1 MKFKKVINERID
13 EKKDGVNVAGGVN
26 AVISANVGESGS
38 KTSVS
43 SRQRIVQRDG
53 KTEVFEHEVREGGDS
68 DD

>member
-1 MKFKKVINERID
+1 MKVKKVINEPIN
-13 EKKDGVNVAGGVN
+13 EQQDGVNVAGGIN

-38 KTSVS
+38 STSVS

-53 KTEVFEHEVREGGDS
+53 KTEVFESEVSEEGEA

>member
-1 MKFKKVINERID
+1 MKFKRVINKQIN
-13 EKKDGVNVAGGVN
+13 EKKDGVNVAGGIN
-26 AVISANVGESGS
+26 AVVSGNVGESGS

-53 KTEVFEHEVREGGDS
+53 KTEVIQQEVAEGGES